1 MPQPRFLLPAVL
13 LAFALFG
20 AAAPVRAETIELK
33 TGAMLSGEIVEYD
46 DVKLTLDIE
55 GARMVIKLAEIAP
68 YQVYR
73 LRMKHV
79 KDGDA
84 KAHFELGEYC
94 RANNLFIQG
103 KSEYDKSLALDATLD
118 AKVKPALAALAVAEA
133 DSILAKGKAA
143 IADGHLD
150 EALKQLQVLL
160 SRYPDLPQAHDAKTL
175 LAETTASLKQRNEEK
190 ERQLK
195 ALAEQKAGKGGKGED
210 ELTARFQEALKQI
223 EEGKTQNAEGL
234 DAEGA
239 TKTSRAQKAYEKG
252 VASFR
257 EAREAVADILKN
269 SKDVDLLAAAKE
281 KAPELDRW
289 LVIGYDNLGHLWA
302 IEFNFRESL
311 KWLNKALAID
321 PNDKFA
327 LELKLKMAE
336 QYIHNNA
343 RGYVQPNGLDPNG
356 PIR

>member
-1 MPQPRFLLPAVL
+1 MPSFRCLLPACL
-13 LAFALFG
+13 LGLTLS
-20 AAAPVRAETIELK
+20 AAAPAARAETIELK

-46 DVKLTLDIE
+46 DTKLTLDMD
-55 GARMVIKLAEIAP
+55 GARTVIKLTDIAP

-73 LRMKHV
+73 LRTKRI

-103 KSEYDKSLALDATLD
+103 KAEYDKALALDASFD
-118 AKVKPALAALAVAEA
+118 AKVKPALEALATAEA
-133 DSILAKGKAA
+133 DAYLAKGKAA
-143 IADGHLD
+143 IAEGHLED
-150 EALKQLQVLL
+150 ALKQLQVLL
-160 SRYPDLPQAHDAKTL
+160 SRYPDLPQARDAKTL
-175 LAETTASLKQRNEEK
+175 LAEATASLKQRNEEK
-190 ERQLK
+190 EKQLK
-195 ALAEQKAGKGGKGED
+195 ALADQKAGKGGKGED
-210 ELTARFQEALKQI
+210 ELSARFQEALKQI
-223 EEGKTQNAEGL
+223 EEGKAQNVEGL

-239 TKTSRAQKAYEKG
+239 TKTSRAQKAYEKA
-252 VASFR
+252 VAAFR

-336 QYIHNNA
+336 QYIRTNA
-343 RGYVQPNGLDPNG
+343 RGAIQPTGLDTGG